1 MGISLHREEYDM
13 DKKKKIRWQP
23 EPAGKDYDAAET
35 FLQLLYKPK
44 KARRWA
50 RKLRQVDMTE
60 YAAKDILRAS
70 CTPMSEIQA
79 FDWRKQQKEI
89 DEGKPLSPILM
100 VKQDNGER
108 LIIVDGFHRMCALF
122 ANDQEIKVPCKIV

>member
-1 MGISLHREEYDM
+1 M
-13 DKKKKIRWQP
+13 DKKKAIRWQT

-44 KARRWA
+44 KAHRWA
-50 RKLRQVDMTE
+50 KQLKQAKITA

-89 DEGKPLSPILM
+89 DEGKPLSPILI
-100 VKQDNGER
+100 VKQDNGGR
-108 LIIVDGFHRMCALF
+108 LIIADGFHRMCALF
-122 ANDQEIKVPCKIV
+122 ANDQEIEVPCKIV

>member
-1 MGISLHREEYDM
+1 M
-13 DKKKKIRWQP
+13 DKKKGIRWLP

-35 FLQLLYKPK
+35 FLQLLYNAK

-50 RKLRQVDMTE
+50 KQLKRAEITE
-60 YAAKDILRAS
+60 YTAKDILRAS

-89 DEGKPLSPILM
+89 DERKPLSPILI
-100 VKQDNGER
+100 VKQDNGGR
-108 LIIVDGFHRMCALF
+108 LIIADGFHRMCALF